1 MSRLCMASFARAD
14 RAADMPF
21 TFEIDRANR
30 ILKVDGAGRVTSDD
44 LEELLAAIDWSEV
57 MPFGKLV
64 DLLQASNGISK
75 AEGLQAC
82 VRIRDLQANRIVG
95 PMAIVTNRDV
105 PSTVLGAL
113 ATPDREI
120 AVFATPK
127 AALRWLAKEMDRRR

>member
-1 MSRLCMASFARAD
+1 M
-14 RAADMPF
+14 
-21 TFEIDRANR
+21 
-30 ILKVDGAGRVTSDD
+30 TSDD
-44 LEELLAAIDWSEV
+44 LERLLAAIDWSDV

-64 DLLQASNGISK
+64 DLLRASNGVSK

-95 PMAIVTNRDV
+95 PMAIVTDRDV

-120 AVFATPK
+120 AVFAAPK
-127 AALRWLAKEMDRRR
+127 AALRWLAKEMGLYR

>member
-1 MSRLCMASFARAD
+1 
-14 RAADMPF
+14 MPF
-21 TFEIDRANR
+21 TFQIDRANR
-30 ILKVDGAGRVTSDD
+30 ILKVEGVGPVTTDD
-44 LEELLAAIDWSEV
+44 LEGLLGAIDWSEV

-64 DLLQASNGISK
+64 DLLQASDGISK

-95 PMAIVTNRDV
+95 PMAIVTDRDV

-120 AVFATPK
+120 AVFATSK
-127 AALRWLAKEMDRRR
+127 AALRWLANEMARRR

>member
-1 MSRLCMASFARAD
+1 
-14 RAADMPF
+14 MPF
-21 TFEIDRANR
+21 AFEIDRTNR
-30 ILKVDGAGRVTSDD
+30 ILKVEWTGRVTADD
-44 LEELLAAIDWSEV
+44 LDSLLAAIDWSEV

-64 DLLQASNGISK
+64 DLSQASNGISK
-75 AEGLQAC
+75 SEGLQAC

-95 PMAIVTNRDV
+95 PMAIVTDRDV

-127 AALRWLAKEMDRRR
+127 TALRWLAKEMDRRR

>member
-1 MSRLCMASFARAD
+1 MACSARAD
-14 RAADMPF
+14 GAAEMPF

-30 ILKVDGAGRVTSDD
+30 ILKVEGAGRVTSDD
-44 LEELLAAIDWSEV
+44 LERLLAAIDWSDV

-82 VRIRDLQANRIVG
+82 GRIRDLQANRIVG
-95 PMAIVTNRDV
+95 PMAIVTDQDV

-120 AVFATPK
+120 AVFATSK
-127 AALRWLAKEMDRRR
+127 AALRWLAKEMDHYR

>member
-1 MSRLCMASFARAD
+1 MSRLCMASFAHAD
-14 RAADMPF
+14 GVADMPF
-21 TFEIDRANR
+21 TFEIDRGNR
-30 ILKVDGAGRVTSDD
+30 ILKVEGAGRVTPDD
-44 LEELLAAIDWSEV
+44 LERLLAAIDWSDI

-64 DLLQASNGISK
+64 DLSKASNGIAK

-82 VRIRDLQANRIVG
+82 IRIRDLQANRIVG
-95 PMAIVTNRDV
+95 PMAIVTDRDV

-127 AALRWLAKEMDRRR
+127 AALRWLTGAMNHQR

>member
-1 MSRLCMASFARAD
+1 
-14 RAADMPF
+14 MPF

-30 ILKVDGAGRVTSDD
+30 ILKVEGAGRVTSDD
-44 LEELLAAIDWSEV
+44 LERLLAAIDWSDV

-82 VRIRDLQANRIVG
+82 VRIRDLQANRIVE
-95 PMAIVTNRDV
+95 PMATVTDQDV

-113 ATPDREI
+113 ATPDHEI

-127 AALRWLAKEMDRRR
+127 AALRWLVSAMNHRR